1 MTYSS
6 LTQASGGTPCH
17 CAAGVRQG
25 WSLSVSTA
33 CQGHFRSP
41 QMVAPLPEH
50 PDQEKHFPQDGE
62 KELDVFSSWCTGNT
76 LTGIKK

>member
-1 MTYSS
+1 MTHSS
-6 LTQASGGTPCH
+6 LTQASGDTPCH

-25 WSLSVSTA
+25 WSSSVSTA

-41 QMVAPLPEH
+41 QTVALLPER

-62 KELDVFSSWCTGNT
+62 KELDVFSYRCTGDT